1 MKIEDVPQDLKYMKG
16 TVIRDTDY
24 AVDSEGRYHRVI
36 SSGWEPKNLALD
48 IIMQDIDEQCQE
60 ILADVRAGKASP
72 LAYHAARNLMSLD
85 LLADYAGFSK
95 RTVRKHFLPE
105 YFAQLDDATLAKY
118 ADVLRI
124 TVEELK
130 TIPPLSL

>member
-1 MKIEDVPQDLKYMKG
+1 MKIEEVPQDLKYMKG

-24 AVDSEGRYHRVI
+24 AVDSEGRYQRVM

-48 IIMQDIDEQCQE
+48 VIMEDIDEQCQS

-72 LAYHAARNLMSLD
+72 LAYHAARGLMD
-85 LLADYAGFSK
+85 EGLLADYAGVSK
-95 RTVRKHFLPE
+95 RTVRKHFQPDG
-105 YFAQLDDATLAKY
+105 FAQLDDAMLTTY

-124 TVEELK
+124 SVEELK
-130 TIPPLSL
+130 SIPT

>member
-24 AVDSEGRYHRVI
+24 AVDSEGRYQRVM

-48 IIMQDIDEQCQE
+48 IIMEDIDEQCQE
-60 ILADVRAGKASP
+60 ILADVRAGKSSP
-72 LAYHAARNLMSLD
+72 LAYHAARNLMDLD
-85 LLADYAGFSK
+85 LLADYADIPK

-105 YFAQLDDATLAKY
+105 YFAQLDEATLATY

-124 TVEELK
+124 TVDELK
-130 TIPPLSL
+130 SIPA

>member
-1 MKIEDVPQDLKYMKG
+1 MKIEDVPQDLKYLKG

-24 AVDSEGRYHRVI
+24 AVDSEGRYRQVL

-48 IIMQDIDEQCQE
+48 VIMEDIDEHCQE
-60 ILADVRAGKASP
+60 VLADVRAGKASP
-72 LAYHAARNLMSLD
+72 LAYHAARNLMELD

-105 YFAQLDDATLAKY
+105 HFAALDEATLAIY

-124 TVEELK
+124 TVDELK
-130 TIPPLSL
+130 TIPH